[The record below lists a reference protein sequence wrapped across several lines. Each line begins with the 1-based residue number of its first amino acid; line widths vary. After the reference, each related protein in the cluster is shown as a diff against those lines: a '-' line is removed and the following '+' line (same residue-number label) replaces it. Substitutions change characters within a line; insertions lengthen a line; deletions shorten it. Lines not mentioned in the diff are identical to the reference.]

1 MPWIYIVRENLSGT
15 SYVVKQGTTT
25 ELSESATSAGEDNI
39 LDLGVLSNT
48 LTTTQSFKKQWQN
61 HNGGSITEDYLGL
74 GDITITGQLWVGEKG
89 GIMQPAS
96 EYFTSENGWIGEGN
110 WWSTAPDFEKSET
123 FQLGKEEQKIQF
135 ENLPRVNQQRKELV
149 YAIVE
154 TEIKVAD
161 PSYRQTF
168 SWGMEK

>member
-48 LTTTQSFKKQWQN
+48 LTTSQSFQKQWQN
-61 HNGGSITEDYLGL
+61 HDGGSITEDYLGL

-89 GIMQPAS
+89 ADGKVSNMQKRPTTSLKRIGLEKASGGIKNLS
-96 EYFTSENGWIGEGN
+96 L
-110 WWSTAPDFEKSET
+110 
-123 FQLGKEEQKIQF
+123 QL
-135 ENLPRVNQQRKELV
+135 
-149 YAIVE
+149 
-154 TEIKVAD
+154 T
-161 PSYRQTF
+161 
-168 SWGMEK
+168 